1 MTTTAIKPSQ
11 ASRQDLG
18 ADAIVE
24 IEYSVEVILR
34 LIDTQSLSVELT
46 PVRGLALRIR
56 QLAGVA
62 LGAIDHETQSL
73 ATMRKALGGQIGLA
87 FEAPRAPGQPRCNC
101 ASHAVPPIASLAE
114 PVSPAAHAGSDL
126 DADQAVQ
133 ASAQG
138 PQFSDIAHL
147 VTPGR
152 VPTVDDCVRA
162 LNDCRSLVDACVD
175 RCNNYCRAIV
185 GLLPLP
191 TRPAGPDGIVESN
204 VSRSDISAV
213 HSLLEVTEEAL
224 DTASAHLEAVCEG
237 VGLAVGK
244 GGAA

>member
-1 MTTTAIKPSQ
+1 MNTTAIKPSQ

-62 LGAIDHETQSL
+62 LGAIDHETQSI

-87 FEAPRAPGQPRCNC
+87 FDAPRAPGEPRCNC
-101 ASHAVPPIASLAE
+101 TTHDAPPVESLAD
-114 PVSPAAHAGSDL
+114 SLPASERPELAAET
-126 DADQAVQ
+126 DQPVQ

-138 PQFSDIAHL
+138 PQFADIAHL
-147 VTPGR
+147 VAPGR
-152 VPTVDDCVRA
+152 VPTVDGCVLALHDARA
-162 LNDCRSLVDACVD
+162 VMDACQA
-175 RCNNYCRAIV
+175 RAKHLLQAIEA
-185 GLLPLP
+185 LLPCSS
-191 TRPAGPDGIVESN
+191 GPEGTHHAAKLS
-204 VSRSDISAV
+204 VSRADISAV
-213 HSLLEVTEEAL
+213 HELLEITEEAF
-224 DTASAHLEAVCEG
+224 DTAAGELEAVCSE
-237 VGLAVGK
+237 VGLVAKK